1 MMNALLLWAVKGVIL
16 ILLLAGASYR
26 DVRSRQVP
34 DKYSIAIVLV
44 AIIFP
49 DPVKWW
55 GLLCALPFFIAA
67 LTIGGIGGADIKIM
81 GATGMVLGLINGMFA
96 IVIGL
101 TGMLVFHA
109 TKCLFLK
116 ERRKKPSYPL
126 VPFLAVGIVLE
137 YLTLIPRQ

>member
-1 MMNALLLWAVKGVIL
+1 MNALLLWAGKGVAM
-16 ILLLAGASYR
+16 ILLLAGASCS

-44 AIIFP
+44 AVIFP
-49 DPVKWW
+49 DPAKWW

-81 GATGMVLGLINGMFA
+81 GAAGMILGFLNGMFA
-96 IVIGL
+96 VVIGL
-101 TGMLVFHA
+101 TTMLVCHA

-116 ERRKKPSYPL
+116 ERKERQSYPL
-126 VPFLAVGIVLE
+126 VPFLAVGIVFE
-137 YLTLIPRQ
+137 YLTLIPKQ